1 MTMVRTIKLYKVPD
15 LPLTPGLRAM
25 TSKDVPAVVPLLNN
39 YLAGFK
45 LAQVFDEEE
54 AAHWCVQARICVAVR
69 RSDFFLALFDK
80 L

>member
-25 TSKDVPAVVPLLNN
+25 TAKDVPAVVPLLNN
-39 YLAGFK
+39 YLEGFK

-54 AAHWCVQARICVAVR
+54 AAHW
-69 RSDFFLALFDK
+69 
-80 L
+80 